1 MFRISCAQTALAVGV
16 AVLTAAG
23 VAVAIERV
31 DAPADVAQPAA
42 RVVAAPGD
50 VVAIFDVQEVD
61 REVVDATFRIAA
73 RAGGAAATA
82 RTGSM
87 GMVRLAR
94 NGATVRAAPDGYLI
108 PMVFLALPAAGVA
121 GVVGTDVSSLMD
133 ADTVVMNELTATQ
146 TGAQVGDVVELR
158 AVDGSVQPFRIAGI
172 RPYEQV
178 GGSELIMR
186 TDGANRLGAVEDT
199 QTVIWSIDS
208 RAALDQAVAEE
219 RLETR
224 ADTRVSRSWSPP
236 NPDDT
241 LSTARTKQA
250 LGEPWYRPI
259 DDTSIAMH
267 PTWIANNLTAGR
279 VLLNG
284 AIPVRAQCHVRIVV
298 DLQAAF
304 AEVAAAGLGAAIDVG
319 NTNTFGGCY
328 NPRYSR
334 LSGFLSRH
342 AYGQAIDMNTLT
354 NCQGCVPRMDC
365 RVVQIFRRH
374 GFAWGGNFRRPD
386 GMHFEWV
393 GQRRDTISY
402 PSNYC
407 PNAVSASAQSAD
419 AADTVTEVGRDVLID
434 SVDDL
439 THDHDH

>member
-1 MFRISCAQTALAVGV
+1 MIRISRAQAALAVGV

-23 VAVAIERV
+23 LAIAIETV
-31 DAPADVAQPAA
+31 DTPATVGQSAD
-42 RVVAAPGD
+42 RVVADPGD
-50 VVAIFDVQEVD
+50 VAAIFDVQEVD
-61 REVVDATFRIAA
+61 QAVVDATFRIAA
-73 RAGGAAATA
+73 RSGAAAATA

-87 GMVRLAR
+87 GMVRIAR
-94 NGATVRAAPDGYLI
+94 NGATVHSAPDGYLI

-121 GVVGTDVSSLMD
+121 GVVGTDVSALMD
-133 ADTVVMNELTATQ
+133 ADTVVMNEMTATQ
-146 TGAQVGDVVELR
+146 TGAQVGDIVELT
-158 AVDGSVQPFRIAGI
+158 AVDGSLQPFRIAGI
-172 RPYEQV
+172 RSYQQV

-186 TDGANRLGAVEDT
+186 TDGANRLGAFEDT
-199 QTVIWSIDS
+199 QTVVWSIDS
-208 RAALDQAVAEE
+208 RAAFDQAVAEE
-219 RLETR
+219 ALESR
-224 ADTRVSRSWSPP
+224 RDTRVSRSWSPA

-250 LGEPWYRPI
+250 LGEPWYVPVS
-259 DDTSIAMH
+259 DTTIAMH
-267 PTWIANNLTAGR
+267 PTWVANNLTAGR
-279 VLLNG
+279 VLMSG
-284 AIPVRAQCHVRIVV
+284 AIPVRAQCHVRIVA

-304 AEVAAAGLGAAIDVG
+304 AEVAAAGLGGAIEVG
-319 NTNTFGGCY
+319 NTNTYGGCY

-342 AYGQAIDMNTLT
+342 AYAQAIDMNTVS

-393 GQRRDTISY
+393 GERRDLLSY

-407 PNAVSASAQSAD
+407 PNAATAGAQSAD
-419 AADTVTEVGRDVLID
+419 ATAQEGRDVLVD
-434 SVDDL
+434 SLDALVGDE
-439 THDHDH
+439 HDH